1 MNSFLE
7 HGAVLES
14 FPNHNLAGCLSCVKF
29 HAHEVPLL
37 DNPGINSP
45 RAPGVWLA
53 HENGHIMSVG
63 TRGNYIWALGAHR

>member
-1 MNSFLE
+1 MPVMVE
-7 HGAVLES
+7 EGK
-14 FPNHNLAGCLSCVKF
+14 GGRKGRGGK
-29 HAHEVPLL
+29 HEVPLL

-63 TRGNYIWALGAHR
+63 TRGNYISALGAHR